1 MRLTGTRVNRE
12 YSTAYKRVSD
22 GYMYVQADQP
32 QGDHKQKRELPMPG
46 NASERARKVQVQACV
61 SEV

>member
-1 MRLTGTRVNRE
+1 
-12 YSTAYKRVSD
+12 
-22 GYMYVQADQP
+22 MYVQADQP

-46 NASERARKVQVQACV
+46 NASERVRKVQVQACV